1 MKKYTLQDLIE
12 RYPVLKECANDIEKV
27 FGYISDAFSSGSK
40 LLIAGN
46 GGSSADAEHISGE
59 LLKGFKKDRK
69 VSLDF
74 KNTLC
79 QIDKEIG
86 ENISSKIQRSL
97 PAISLSNH
105 QALNTAFINDVPNG
119 GEYCFAQQVFAFG
132 KKGDVL
138 LAISTS
144 GNSKNI
150 INAAVTAKALGMYV
164 VALSGN
170 NGGKLKEFA
179 DAEII
184 VPEKETFVIQ
194 ELHLP
199 IYHYLCLA
207 IEEKFFGD
215 E

>member
-1 MKKYTLQDLIE
+1 MKSYTLENLIS
-12 RYPVLKECANDIEKV
+12 RYPALKSCAGDIEDV
-27 FGYISDAFSSGSK
+27 FNIISNSFSSGNK

-59 LLKGFKKDRK
+59 LLKGFRMQRK
-69 VSLDF
+69 VSLEF
-74 KNTLC
+74 RNKLC
-79 QIDKEIG
+79 KVDDKLG
-86 ENISSKIQRSL
+86 EDIASKIQMPL
-97 PAISLSNH
+97 PTISLSNH
-105 QALNTAFINDVPNG
+105 QSLNTAFINDVDNG
-119 GEYCFAQQVFAFG
+119 GEYCFAQQVFAYG
-132 KKGDVL
+132 KRDDVL

-150 INAAVTAKALGMYV
+150 LNAAVVAKAIGMHV

-170 NGGKLKEFA
+170 DGGKLKDFC
-179 DAEII
+179 DAIVI

-199 IYHYLCLA
+199 IYHYICLA
-207 IEEKFFGD
+207 IEEKHFSD

>member
-1 MKKYTLQDLIE
+1 MNKYTLEDLIN
-12 RYPVLKECANDIEKV
+12 RYPVLKECADDINKV
-27 FGYISDAFSSGSK
+27 FCFMSNSFSSGNK

-59 LLKGFKKDRK
+59 LLKGFKSERK
-69 VSLDF
+69 VSSSF
-74 KNTLC
+74 KNCLC
-79 QIDKEIG
+79 LVDKELG
-86 ENISSKIQRSL
+86 ENISSKLQRSL
-97 PAISLSNH
+97 PVISLSNH
-105 QALNTAFINDVPNG
+105 QSLNTAFINDVPNG
-119 GEYCFAQQVFAFG
+119 GEYCFAQQVFAYG

-150 INAAVTAKALGMYV
+150 INAAVTAKALGMHV

-170 NGGKLKEFA
+170 DGGKLKEFA

-184 VPEKETFVIQ
+184 VPGSETFIIQ

-207 IEEKFFGD
+207 LEEKFFGD